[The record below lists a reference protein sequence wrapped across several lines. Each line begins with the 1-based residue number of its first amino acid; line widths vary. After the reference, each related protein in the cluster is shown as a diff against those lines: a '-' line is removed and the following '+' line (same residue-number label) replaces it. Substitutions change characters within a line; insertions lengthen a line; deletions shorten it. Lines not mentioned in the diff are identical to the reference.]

1 MLLVHFDLLNLLWFW
16 LTVLDWTAGIP
27 GKISV
32 NKLSVDPIPN
42 SLKRKHHRNCMAQ
55 SKENYWWDLGSER
68 VKLSEVL
75 FWITQYLTN
84 CTPTPPSQSSPSPI
98 STLICYQLIV
108 DRSTVVQLFDSF
120 LYDVLSLFSLLFW
133 YLLLLLNFFLR
144 SLVSHHVR
152 FLCLAWFKGSHL
164 ESPLLIVLALFYHSV
179 PQRAEESS
187 VPPCCHVSPHCT
199 TAIIAV

>member
-1 MLLVHFDLLNLLWFW
+1 MRSWEWKGKAFRGSFLDHPVSDELHANPSLPVLPQPNINPNL
-16 LTVLDWTAGIP
+16 
-27 GKISV
+27 
-32 NKLSVDPIPN
+32 LSVDCRQEH
-42 SLKRKHHRNCMAQ
+42 SC
-55 SKENYWWDLGSER
+55 S
-68 VKLSEVL
+68 
-75 FWITQYLTN
+75 
-84 CTPTPPSQSSPSPI
+84 
-98 STLICYQLIV
+98 
-108 DRSTVVQLFDSF
+108 VVWF
-120 LYDVLSLFSLLFW
+120 LSLWRPFTFFSAFLVFVVVVE
-133 YLLLLLNFFLR
+133 FFLR